1 MGGHMSFPF
10 KAPALQEK
18 PMAYQ
23 LVGKV
28 KAYQGYDG

>member
-1 MGGHMSFPF
+1 MTPSQG
-10 KAPALQEK
+10 KALNRA
-18 PMAYQ
+18 PMDEPISHQ